1 MGLELNINA
10 FKRGGVGHSFF
21 IALEGRWR
29 ILNNYKA
36 EITLAIIVLV
46 LFGGMVA
53 FATGVVDPLMAKIG
67 AGWTKMVDNV
77 FSGIGV

>member
-1 MGLELNINA
+1 MIATLFFCRE
-10 FKRGGVGHSFF
+10 GGC
-21 IALEGRWR
+21 R

-46 LFGGMVA
+46 LFGGMIA
-53 FATGVVDPLMAKIG
+53 FSTGVIDPLMAKIG

>member
-1 MGLELNINA
+1 MATL
-10 FKRGGVGHSFF
+10 FF
-21 IALEGRWR
+21 CLEGGWR

-46 LFGGMVA
+46 LFGGMIA
-53 FATGVVDPLMAKIG
+53 FATGVIDPLMAKIG

>member
-1 MGLELNINA
+1 M
-10 FKRGGVGHSFF
+10 
-21 IALEGRWR
+21 
-29 ILNNYKA
+29 NNYKA

-46 LFGGMVA
+46 LFGGMIA
-53 FATGVVDPLMAKIG
+53 FSTGVIDPLMAKIG